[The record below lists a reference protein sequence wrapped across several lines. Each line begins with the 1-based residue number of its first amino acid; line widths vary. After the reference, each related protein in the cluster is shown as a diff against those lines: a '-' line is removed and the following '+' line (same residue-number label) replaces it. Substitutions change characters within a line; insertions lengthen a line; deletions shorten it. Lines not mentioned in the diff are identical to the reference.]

1 MAYNQAPLKNIG
13 DIREN
18 IAKRRANKKLGIE
31 NQPSAFVEV
40 VKEKGFKESISN
52 PRTTKK
58 EIQQTKKDRLETIE
72 AAKTKDANQTFVKME
87 QFKPEKTDENPRP
100 VLQWYKTTRSSA
112 DVGGGSEDIISREL
126 DLDYSRKMYNV
137 RAKALDRKSAY
148 WAMREDIRKS
158 RPDYKG
164 SDLTKRQKS
173 RWKDKAGGTGGKKNA
188 IKNRYG
194 FGFVPV
200 ASDSSATPGG
210 GVEGSGNVSS
220 STSRSQG
227 GVCTQAKALAGKC
240 N

>member
-1 MAYNQAPLKNIG
+1 MSYNQAPLKNIG

-18 IAKRRANKKLGIE
+18 IAKRRASKKLGIE
-31 NQPSAFVEV
+31 KQPSAFVEV

-52 PRTTKK
+52 PRTTKR
-58 EIQQTKKDRLETIE
+58 EIQQTRLDRLETIE
-72 AAKTKDANQTFVKME
+72 AAKTKDIDQTFVKYE
-87 QFKPEKTDENPRP
+87 KFKPEKTDENPRP
-100 VLQWYKTTRSSA
+100 VSQYYKTTRSSA
-112 DVGGGSEDIISREL
+112 DVGGGSGDIISREL

-137 RAKALDRKSAY
+137 RAKSLNRKSAY

-158 RPDYKG
+158 RPDYRG
-164 SDLTKRQKS
+164 LDETKKQKLK
-173 RWKDKAGGTGGKKNA
+173 WKDRKGQTGGKKNQ

-194 FGFVPV
+194 FGFVPM
-200 ASDSSATPGG
+200 SATPTG

-220 STSRSQG
+220 STGRSQG

>member
-18 IAKRRANKKLGIE
+18 IAKRKANKRLGIE
-31 NQPSAFVEV
+31 KQPSALVEV
-40 VKEKGFKESISN
+40 IKEKGFKESISN
-52 PRTTKK
+52 PRTTKR
-58 EIQQTKKDRLETIE
+58 EIQQTRLDRLKATE
-72 AAKTKDANQTFVKME
+72 AAKPKDTNKTFYTME
-87 QFKPEKTDENPRP
+87 AFKPEKTDENPKPTR
-100 VLQWYKTTRSSA
+100 QYYKTERTA
-112 DVGGGSEDIISREL
+112 GNGTGDIISREL

-137 RAKALDRKSAY
+137 YAKANNKKSAY
-148 WAMREDIRKS
+148 WAMREDVRKS

-164 SDLTKRQKS
+164 SDATGRQKL
-173 RWKDKAGGTGGKKNA
+173 RWKDKAGGTGGKKNV

-220 STSRSQG
+220 STGRSQG